1 MPFSQIVSQ
10 ESLWHRPA
18 RLPGQRRLHSARR
31 NRPARRPRPRSAQVN
46 RFLFPC
52 HLCLTSTAMDSSG
65 GPARAS
71 PGAAAS
77 PGTVASPCAGEARAA
92 LGALFAAAG
101 PGESIPVQTI
111 LELPLSLLVFLL
123 LNAGGVALTSE
134 YVCRRFRLGE

>member
-1 MPFSQIVSQ
+1 MPFSQIISQ
-10 ESLWHRPA
+10 ESLWHRSA
-18 RLPGQRRLHSARR
+18 YLPGQRQLHPALQH
-31 NRPARRPRPRSAQVN
+31 RPARRPRPAQVN
-46 RFLFPC
+46 RFHTILFPC

-77 PGTVASPCAGEARAA
+77 PGTGASPGAGEARAA

-123 LNAGGVALTSE
+123 LNAGGAAPNQ
-134 YVCRRFRLGE
+134 